1 MTSQKMGHHVT
12 DMQPLMWLWCH
23 LIWPF
28 LCKKGENLSNIS
40 SWNSHY
46 CVCFLSTKFSF
57 MKVQTCLNLGS
68 EWCHHFLKPWVIN
81 QKVLYVKTNLNLCT
95 LSDIKD
101 FSISHHITKKR
112 GVPKLRRTCGHPVEA
127 SLLWAKE
134 SIYFEDES
142 SSTPRVN
149 LASWQLAH

>member
-1 MTSQKMGHHVT
+1 MCRMTSQKMGHHVT
-12 DMQPLMWLWCH
+12 DMLPLMWLWC
-23 LIWPF
+23 F

-46 CVCFLSTKFSF
+46 CVCFLSTKLSF
-57 MKVQTCLNLGS
+57 KKVQTCLNLGS

-112 GVPKLRRTCGHPVEA
+112 GVPKLRRTCGHPVYWSNA
-127 SLLWAKE
+127 THTDMQDNLWARLRD
-134 SIYFEDES
+134 SWAGRCAIH
-142 SSTPRVN
+142 
-149 LASWQLAH
+149 AS

>member
-1 MTSQKMGHHVT
+1 MRQLKSDKYWTDWNNNNKIIQRECRMTSQKMGHHVT

-68 EWCHHFLKPWVIN
+68 EWCHHFLKTWVIN

-101 FSISHHITKKR
+101 FSISYHITKKR
-112 GVPKLRRTCGHPVEA
+112 GGPKLRRTCGHPVF
-127 SLLWAKE
+127 
-134 SIYFEDES
+134 I
-142 SSTPRVN
+142 
-149 LASWQLAH
+149 Q